1 MKKIIVGII
10 LAAVTWAQSSY
21 AGQSI
26 KMENGT
32 VRAPIPG
39 MANTAGYMELTN
51 LSKTDLV
58 LTKAKSDFADK
69 VEYHNHIMNDGVMK
83 MVKLDK
89 LVIPAGETI
98 TFQSGGLHLMFIGLT
113 KQKPLP
119 GKVTVTLTSESGQTF
134 PVELDVKSIKAQHHH
149 HHH

>member
-10 LAAVTWAQSSY
+10 LAAVTWVQSSY

-119 GKVTVTLTSESGQTF
+119 GKVTVTLISESGQTL

>member
-69 VEYHNHIMNDGVMK
+69 VEYHNHIMKDGVMK

-89 LVIPAGETI
+89 LVIPASETI

-119 GKVTVTLTSESGQTF
+119 GKVTVTLISESGQTF

>member
-1 MKKIIVGII
+1 
-10 LAAVTWAQSSY
+10 
-21 AGQSI
+21 
-26 KMENGT
+26 MENGT

-89 LVIPAGETI
+89 LEIPAGETI

-113 KQKPLP
+113 KQKPLS
-119 GKVTVTLTSESGQTF
+119 GKVTVTLISESGQTF

-149 HHH
+149 HHHH